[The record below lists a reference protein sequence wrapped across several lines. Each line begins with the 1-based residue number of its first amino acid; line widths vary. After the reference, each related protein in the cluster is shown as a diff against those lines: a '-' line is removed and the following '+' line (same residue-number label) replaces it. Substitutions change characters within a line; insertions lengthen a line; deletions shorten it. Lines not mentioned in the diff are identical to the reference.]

1 MNTPFWT
8 TEPTILFN
16 SDHINQ
22 VYPRESMSV
31 EEKLNAIS
39 RLVIILT
46 FLGYL
51 ITQTFK
57 IVVTGVITLGILVL
71 LYNVRN
77 KSAASKSETQKIVE
91 NFSSVNSKYYDLM
104 KPNFT
109 SPTETNPAMNVLL
122 TEIADNP
129 NRKQAA
135 PSFNKQVEKIMNK
148 KTQQFVSSEFN
159 DPNIDQ
165 RLFRD
170 LGDAFEFDQS
180 MRTFYATPNTKIP
193 NDQTA
198 FADFLYGDMISCKE
212 GNGLACT
219 RDNPRYN
226 LY

>member
-1 MNTPFWT
+1 MTNTPFWAT
-8 TEPTILFN
+8 DPTILFN
-16 SDHINQ
+16 SEHISQ
-22 VYPRESMSV
+22 IYPRDKMSV
-31 EEKLNAIS
+31 EEKINAIS
-39 RLVIILT
+39 RLIIILT

-51 ITQTFK
+51 LTQTIK
-57 IVVTGVITLGILVL
+57 IVVTGVITLGVLVL

-77 KSAASKSETQKIVE
+77 RSKFDNSKIVE
-91 NFSSVNSKYYDLM
+91 NFSSVNPKYYDLM

-109 SPTETNPAMNVLL
+109 SPTVNNPAMNVLL

-129 NRKQAA
+129 NRNQAA
-135 PSFNKQVEKIMNK
+135 PSFNKEVEQIMNE
-148 KTQQFVSSEFN
+148 KTQQFVSSEFK

-193 NDQTA
+193 NDQTS
-198 FADFLYGDMISCKE
+198 FADFLYGDMISCKD
-212 GNGLACT
+212 GNALACT

>member
-8 TEPTILFN
+8 TEPTILFH
-16 SDHINQ
+16 SEHISE
-22 VYPRESMSV
+22 VYPRDKMSI

-39 RLVIILT
+39 RLIIILT

-77 KSAASKSETQKIVE
+77 KNAKDKSETQKIVE

>member
-8 TEPTILFN
+8 TEPKILFN
-16 SDHINQ
+16 SENINQ
-22 VYPRESMSV
+22 IYPNENMTI
-31 EEKLNAIS
+31 EQKLNAIS
-39 RLVIILT
+39 RLILLLT

-57 IVVTGVITLGILVL
+57 IVITGIITLGIIII

-77 KSAASKSETQKIVE
+77 SGKPTKNKIVE
-91 NFSSVNSKYYDLM
+91 NFSSVNSKYYDIM

-109 SPTETNPAMNVLL
+109 SPTDKNPIMNVLL
-122 TEIADNP
+122 TEISDNP

-135 PSFNKQVEKIMNK
+135 PSFNKEVEKLING
-148 KTQQFVSSEFN
+148 KTEEFVSKEFK

-180 MRTFYATPNTKIP
+180 MRSFYATPNTKIP

-212 GNGLACT
+212 GNALACT

>member
-1 MNTPFWT
+1 MTTPFWT
-8 TEPTILFN
+8 TDPTILFN
-16 SDHINQ
+16 SEHINQ
-22 VYPRESMSV
+22 IYPKEKMSV
-31 EEKLNAIS
+31 EEKINAIS
-39 RLVIILT
+39 RLIIILT

-51 ITQTFK
+51 ITQTVK
-57 IVVTGVITLGILVL
+57 IVITGVITLGVLVL

-77 KSAASKSETQKIVE
+77 RGNLNKTKVVE
-91 NFSSVNSKYYDLM
+91 GFSSVNPKYYDLM

-109 SPTETNPAMNVLL
+109 SPSENNPLMNVLL
-122 TEIADNP
+122 TDIADNP
-129 NRKQAA
+129 MRKQAA
-135 PSFNKQVEKIMNK
+135 PSFNKEVEKIINN
-148 KTQQFVSSEFN
+148 KTQQFISSEFK

-180 MRTFYATPNTKIP
+180 MRTFYATQNTKIP
-193 NDQTA
+193 NDQTS

>member
-57 IVVTGVITLGILVL
+57 IVFTGIITLGILAL

-77 KSAASKSETQKIVE
+77 KGNSKSETQKIVE

-135 PSFNKQVEKIMNK
+135 PSFNKEVEKIMNR

-165 RLFRD
+165 RLFRE

>member
-8 TEPTILFN
+8 TEPKILFN
-16 SDHINQ
+16 SDNITQ
-22 VYPRESMSV
+22 IYPNSKMTV

-39 RLVIILT
+39 RLIIILT

-51 ITQTFK
+51 ITQTLK
-57 IVVTGVITLGILVL
+57 IVVTGVITLAILVL
-71 LYNVRN
+71 LYTVRN
-77 KSAASKSETQKIVE
+77 NKQINKPKVVE
-91 NFSSVNSKYYDLM
+91 NFSSVNAKYYDLM

-109 SPTETNPAMNVLL
+109 SPTQTNPVMNVLL

-129 NRKQAA
+129 NRRQAA
-135 PSFNKQVEKIMNK
+135 PSFNKEVEKLINRNTEK
-148 KTQQFVSSEFN
+148 FVSSEFK

-193 NDQTA
+193 NDQTG

>member
-8 TEPTILFN
+8 TEPTILLN

-22 VYPRESMSV
+22 LYPREKMSV

-39 RLVIILT
+39 RLIIILT

-57 IVVTGVITLGILVL
+57 IVITGIITLAIIVL

-77 KSAASKSETQKIVE
+77 KGVDKKKEKIVE
-91 NFSSVNSKYYDLM
+91 NFSSVNPKYYDIM

-109 SPTETNPAMNVLL
+109 SPTENNPAMNVLL
-122 TEIADNP
+122 TEIADDP

-135 PSFNKQVEKIMNK
+135 PSFNKEVEKLMNK

-180 MRTFYATPNTKIP
+180 MRSFYATPNTKIP

-198 FADFLYGDMISCKE
+198 FADFLYGEMISCKE

>member
-8 TEPTILFN
+8 TEPKILFN
-16 SDHINQ
+16 SENINQ
-22 VYPRESMSV
+22 IYPNENMTI
-31 EEKLNAIS
+31 EQKLNAIS
-39 RLVIILT
+39 RLIILLT

-57 IVVTGVITLGILVL
+57 IVITGIITLGIIII

-77 KSAASKSETQKIVE
+77 SGKPTKNKIVE
-91 NFSSVNSKYYDLM
+91 NFSSVNSKYYDIM

-109 SPTETNPAMNVLL
+109 SPTDKNPIMNVLL
-122 TEIADNP
+122 TEISDNP

-135 PSFNKQVEKIMNK
+135 PSFNKEVEKLING
-148 KTQQFVSSEFN
+148 KTEEFVSKEFK

-180 MRTFYATPNTKIP
+180 MRSFYATPNTKIP

-212 GNGLACT
+212 GNALACT

>member
-8 TEPTILFN
+8 TEPKTLFN
-16 SDHINQ
+16 SDNITQ
-22 VYPRESMSV
+22 IYPNSKMTV

-39 RLVIILT
+39 RLIIILT

-51 ITQTFK
+51 ITQTLK
-57 IVVTGVITLGILVL
+57 IVVTGVITLAILVL
-71 LYNVRN
+71 LYTVRN
-77 KSAASKSETQKIVE
+77 NKQISKPKIVE
-91 NFSSVNSKYYDLM
+91 NFSSVNAKYYDLM

-109 SPTETNPAMNVLL
+109 SPTETNPVMNVLL

-135 PSFNKQVEKIMNK
+135 PSFNKEVEKLINGNTEK
-148 KTQQFVSSEFN
+148 FVSSEFK

-193 NDQTA
+193 NDQTG

>member
-1 MNTPFWT
+1 MTTPFWT
-8 TEPTILFN
+8 TDPTILFN

-22 VYPRESMSV
+22 IYPKDKMTV
-31 EEKLNAIS
+31 EEKINAIS
-39 RLVIILT
+39 RLIIILT

-51 ITQTFK
+51 ITQTVK
-57 IVVTGVITLGILVL
+57 IVITGVITLGVLVL

-77 KSAASKSETQKIVE
+77 RGKMTKSKVIE
-91 NFSSVNSKYYDLM
+91 NFSSVNPKYYDLM

-109 SPTETNPAMNVLL
+109 SPSENNPLMNVLL
-122 TEIADNP
+122 TDIADNP
-129 NRKQAA
+129 TRKQAA
-135 PSFNKQVEKIMNK
+135 PAFNKEVEKIINN
-148 KTQQFVSSEFN
+148 KTQQFVSSEFK

-180 MRTFYATPNTKIP
+180 MRSFYATPNTKIP
-193 NDQTA
+193 NDQTS

-212 GNGLACT
+212 GDGLACT

>member
-1 MNTPFWT
+1 MTTPFWT
-8 TEPTILFN
+8 TDPTILFN
-16 SDHINQ
+16 SEHINQ
-22 VYPRESMSV
+22 IYPKEKMSV
-31 EEKLNAIS
+31 EEKINAIS
-39 RLVIILT
+39 RLIIILT

-51 ITQTFK
+51 ITQTVK
-57 IVVTGVITLGILVL
+57 IVITGVITLGVLVL

-77 KSAASKSETQKIVE
+77 RGNLNKTKVVE
-91 NFSSVNSKYYDLM
+91 GFSSVNPKYYDLM

-109 SPTETNPAMNVLL
+109 SPSENNPLMNVLL
-122 TEIADNP
+122 TDIADNP
-129 NRKQAA
+129 MRKQAA
-135 PSFNKQVEKIMNK
+135 PSFNKEVEKIINN
-148 KTQQFVSSEFN
+148 KTQQFISSEFK

-193 NDQTA
+193 NDQTS